1 MKYETIIIGGGL
13 SGLLSGIALARSGR
27 SVAIISA
34 GQSALHFS
42 SGSFELLN
50 RAVNPLEGLESL
62 DDSHPY
68 RKIGKELLIKY
79 TNDFVT
85 FATEAGMKINGDATR
100 NHYRLTPIGLL
111 KPAWLTLDDYA
122 AFDND
127 VHLPWRKVAIFNL
140 NGYLDFYPKFL
151 ISGLSK
157 KGIECEVSTLTI
169 PQLENMRKSTTEM
182 RAANIARVMTGETIS
197 AIAKE
202 INARIGNA
210 NAVLMPAVFGL
221 FDNSPVEQLRSLV
234 NAPVYFV
241 PTMPASVPGVRT
253 QIQLRKYFQQ
263 LGGTYFIG
271 DNVTE
276 GTLNGNRLESITTMN
291 HGDMEFTAENFI
303 LATGSFFSHGII
315 ASQAK
320 VYEPIFGLDV
330 EAHDQRENWCN
341 IDLYKEQPYMKYGVI
356 TDAGFH
362 VMTGG
367 VTIENVYAAG
377 SILAGQNAIEDG
389 CGAGVA
395 ITTALHVAN
404 QIINA

>member
-85 FATEAGMKINGDATR
+85 FATEAGMKINGDAAR

-122 AFDND
+122 VFDND
-127 VHLPWRKVAIFNL
+127 MHLPWRKVAIFNL

-202 INARIGNA
+202 INAHIGNA

-234 NAPVYFV
+234 NVPVYFV

-291 HGDMEFTAENFI
+291 HGDMEFTANNFI

-362 VMTGG
+362 AMTGG

-377 SILAGQNAIEDG
+377 SILAGQNAIEEG

>member
-169 PQLENMRKSTTEM
+169 PQLENLRKSTTEM

-202 INARIGNA
+202 INARIGA
-210 NAVLMPAVFGL
+210 VNAVLMPAVFGL

-234 NAPVYFV
+234 NVPVYFV

-291 HGDMEFTAENFI
+291 HGDMEFTADNFI

-315 ASQAK
+315 ASQAT

-362 VMTGG
+362 AMTGG

-377 SILAGQNAIEDG
+377 SILAGQNAIEEG

>member
-13 SGLLSGIALARSGR
+13 SGLLSGIALARIGR

-127 VHLPWRKVAIFNL
+127 MHLPWRKVAIFNL

-169 PQLENMRKSTTEM
+169 PQLENLRKSTTEM

-202 INARIGNA
+202 INAHIGA
-210 NAVLMPAVFGL
+210 VNAVLMPAVFGL

-234 NAPVYFV
+234 NVPVYFV

-291 HGDMEFTAENFI
+291 HGDMEFTADNFI

-362 VMTGG
+362 AMTGG

-377 SILAGQNAIEDG
+377 SILAGQNAIEEG

>member
-68 RKIGKELLIKY
+68 RKIGKELLIKH

-85 FATEAGMKINGDATR
+85 FATEAGMKINGVATR

-169 PQLENMRKSTTEM
+169 PQLENLRKSTTEM

-202 INARIGNA
+202 INAHIGA
-210 NAVLMPAVFGL
+210 VNAVLMPAVFGL

-234 NAPVYFV
+234 NVPVYFV

-291 HGDMEFTAENFI
+291 HGDMEFTADNFI

-315 ASQAK
+315 ASQAN

-362 VMTGG
+362 AMTGG

-377 SILAGQNAIEDG
+377 SILAGQNAIEEG